1 MRVIYCGGKK
11 RCDPKK
17 VLNSSSTLS
26 NDWLK
31 QHDDRLSVRKYPPP
45 LKLDGVVLKKTRN

>member
-1 MRVIYCGGKK
+1 MRVIYCGGG

-45 LKLDGVVLKKTRN
+45 LTLEKDS